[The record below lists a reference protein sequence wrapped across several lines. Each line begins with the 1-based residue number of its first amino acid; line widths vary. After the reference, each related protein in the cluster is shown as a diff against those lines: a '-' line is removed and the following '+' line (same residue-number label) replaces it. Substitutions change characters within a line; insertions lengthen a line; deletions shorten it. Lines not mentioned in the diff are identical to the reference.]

1 MVKKKLDQ
9 YRGKLSPA
17 QISQGMNAAISNAK
31 RLADD
36 AELLLKE
43 RRFPSAASLAVLSIE
58 ESGKLS
64 ILRQLAVV
72 QNDKQVIDSWRQ
84 YRSHTKKNVA
94 WILPDLVK
102 GGSRKLDDLK
112 PIFDESSD
120 HPYVLDHIKQIGFYT
135 DCLGKAHW
143 SVPDEVIDEKLAG
156 MLVAVAKLFVSKKEV
171 TEKEMELWIKHVGPV
186 WMKNMEWMK
195 HALENWYQD
204 MQKSGLAPEG
214 SNAMQEFIRKGID
227 IDTDKT

>member
-1 MVKKKLDQ
+1 MVGRKWRGQFAGKPIKNAAANQIKRTAYLLSIFCQVGGATHLAPDRFLKSLEMVKKKLDQ

-17 QISQGMNAAISNAK
+17 QISEGMNAAISNAK
-31 RLADD
+31 RLAGD

-72 QNDKQVIDSWRQ
+72 QNDKKLIDSWKQ

-94 WILPDLVK
+94 WILPYLVK

-112 PIFDESSD
+112 PIFDESSC
-120 HPYVLDHIKQIGFYT
+120 PS
-135 DCLGKAHW
+135 GKPAC
-143 SVPDEVIDEKLAG
+143 
-156 MLVAVAKLFVSKKEV
+156 
-171 TEKEMELWIKHVGPV
+171 
-186 WMKNMEWMK
+186 N
-195 HALENWYQD
+195 
-204 MQKSGLAPEG
+204 
-214 SNAMQEFIRKGID
+214 EF
-227 IDTDKT
+227 